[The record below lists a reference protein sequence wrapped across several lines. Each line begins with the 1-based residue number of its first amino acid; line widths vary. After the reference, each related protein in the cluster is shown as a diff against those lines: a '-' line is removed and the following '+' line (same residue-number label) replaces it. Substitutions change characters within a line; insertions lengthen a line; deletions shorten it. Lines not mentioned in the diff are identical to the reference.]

1 MIAHNMYAYNDNST
15 LRLIGPLPSR
25 LRLPDGL
32 TRTALD
38 ELDTEQ
44 LAELGIYP
52 ATEVKPVISTATQ
65 VYGEPKIT
73 LDGGKAIAVYPVIDK
88 TKEQL
93 AEELAGAK
101 EAKLAELA
109 NARWEQETGGLTLPD
124 GTVIKTDRESQGL
137 LTGAAFSATLDP
149 ETPIEWKGANGWVV
163 LTSQQVLQIAG
174 LVRQHVQGCFSRER
188 ALSAQVEAIAQDEAL
203 SDAEKVEA
211 IRAVHW

>member
-1 MIAHNMYAYNDNST
+1 MYVIVESGTYRPMPS
-15 LRLIGPLPSR
+15 LPSR

-124 GTVIKTDRESQGL
+124 GTVIKTDRESQAL
-137 LTGAAFSATLDP
+137 LTGAAFSLYADP
-149 ETPIEWKGANGWVV
+149 TARVEWKADKGKWVD
-163 LTSQQVLQIAG
+163 LDAKQVLMIAG
-174 LVRQHVQGCFSRER
+174 AVRAHVQGQFSKER
-188 ALSAQVEAIAQDEAL
+188 ALS
-203 SDAEKVEA
+203 EKVNACTSAEEV
-211 IRAVHW
+211 RGVVWG

>member
-124 GTVIKTDRESQGL
+124 GTVIKTDRESQAL
-137 LTGAAFSATLDP
+137 LTGAALKAMQDP
-149 ETPIEWKGANGWVV
+149 EYSCWWKSGDDWVR
-163 LTSQQVLQIAG
+163 LDASAILAIADA
-174 LVRQHVQGCFSRER
+174 VRTHVQACFDRER
-188 ALSAQVEAIAQDEAL
+188 QLYAMVEAAQTASEVQ
-203 SDAEKVEA
+203 S
-211 IRAVHW
+211 ISW